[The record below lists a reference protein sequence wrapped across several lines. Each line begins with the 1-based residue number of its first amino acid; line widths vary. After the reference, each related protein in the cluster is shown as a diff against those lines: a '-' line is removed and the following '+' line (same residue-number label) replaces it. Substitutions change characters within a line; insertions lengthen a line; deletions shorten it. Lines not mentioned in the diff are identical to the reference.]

1 MGDNNT
7 NSGQSEPAIG
17 VNLYGHPYVI
27 WSDDRDQ
34 QTQVYYAA
42 GTFIDPEPLD
52 YRLVAASAGATVG
65 TDPAAIS
72 KVEDVSIVVPPGA
85 CRSDLR
91 VTISRVVNPQVKS
104 LECLGSYDFGPSGI
118 DFDLPVTVTIP
129 YRFSGGKRNARPYWY
144 DALTGALSQQ
154 GITEV
159 ESVVISSNLNA
170 LRFKTTHFTAFY
182 LVAGDSESGTA
193 FSDDAGIGGCS
204 ISATGKGSPMELL
217 IPYAAIATIMIIL
230 RRRDRRRQKLLDKIQ
245 E

>member
-1 MGDNNT
+1 MKAPNADADLYFAELKSGTAGTNVLVGDNNT
-7 NSGQSEPAIG
+7 NTGQSEPAIG

-91 VTISRVVNPQVKS
+91 VTISRVVNPQVNV
-104 LECLGSYDFGPSGI
+104 PRV
-118 DFDLPVTVTIP
+118 P
-129 YRFSGGKRNARPYWY
+129 GK
-144 DALTGALSQQ
+144 L
-154 GITEV
+154 
-159 ESVVISSNLNA
+159 
-170 LRFKTTHFTAFY
+170 
-182 LVAGDSESGTA
+182 
-193 FSDDAGIGGCS
+193 
-204 ISATGKGSPMELL
+204 
-217 IPYAAIATIMIIL
+217 
-230 RRRDRRRQKLLDKIQ
+230 
-245 E
+245 